1 MVEHSP
7 EEGRVTGSTPVLGTM
22 DTEQNF
28 ATIDDFAKLDIRI
41 CKIVKAERIEGADKL
56 LRLTL
61 DEGGSERIILAG
73 IAQAYTDLEA
83 LVGRLIP
90 VIVNLAPRVMKGE
103 TSYGMMLAPS
113 DAEGRAVLLSPISE
127 VPVGAKVK

>member
-1 MVEHSP
+1 MDNMDNNEEKKEPVVE
-7 EEGRVTGSTPVLGTM
+7 EV
-22 DTEQNF
+22 F

-41 CKIVKAERIEGADKL
+41 CKIMKAERIEGADKL

-61 DEGGSERIILAG
+61 DEGGKERIILAG
-73 IAQAYTDLEA
+73 IAQAYMDLDA
-83 LVGRLIP
+83 LAGRLIP

-103 TSYGMMLAPS
+103 TSHGMMLAPS
-113 DAEGRAVLLSPISE
+113 DVEGKAVLLSPISE